1 MSRTR
6 RLGRHPAADAAG
18 YSRLISA
25 HKGGILERLRALCS
39 ELFDP
44 KIAERRD
51 GECRAAAMRK
61 PV

>member
-1 MSRTR
+1 
-6 RLGRHPAADAAG
+6 LAAHPATDAAG
-18 YSRLISA
+18 YSRLIGA
-25 HKGGILERLRALCS
+25 HEGGILERLRALCS

-51 GECRAAAMRK
+51 GECRAAETRK